1 LQTRCGGSITPVI
14 GEFPDSSLDQAAAAR
29 GRHGLELGMAAQ
41 SVKHGSDVIAD
52 GHEGDAEA
60 VRDRARSQAL
70 VEEHEHLAL
79 PWGERLLIQE

>member
-1 LQTRCGGSITPVI
+1 
-14 GEFPDSSLDQAAAAR
+14 
-29 GRHGLELGMAAQ
+29 MAAQ
-41 SVKHGSDVIAD
+41 SVKHGSDVIAN